1 MDPVCFRWRE
11 SLLRAIIADK
21 FAETQKWRNGS
32 RAGLTTGTKAHKI
45 RVRLLCRSVRRN
57 CPLVQ
62 RQDSRFWI
70 CLSGFES
77 LGGNQTFEAIPYL
90 SGCGRVR
97 KSIRSQTMFIRA
109 VDLT

>member
-1 MDPVCFRWRE
+1 E
-11 SLLRAIIADK
+11 
-21 FAETQKWRNGS
+21 KWS

-77 LGGNQTFEAIPYL
+77 LGGNQTFEAITYL

-97 KSIRSQTMFIRA
+97 KIHSVSND
-109 VDLT
+109 VYPGCGSDLDGTARLTNFVPPDL